1 MGLGMTLWMRP
12 SVMLEGTRVMSR
24 VATGW
29 AVLAALWI
37 LLGATALGQ
46 TAQRLILTDGSF
58 QSVNEFHKQGDRV
71 RYLSAERGEWE
82 ELPTALVDWKATDEW
97 NSTAQR
103 GGDDEEL
110 KQVTAE
116 EVAAR
121 KEAMKNTPLV
131 APDMRLPAEGGVF
144 LFEEVGGR
152 PALHKVPT
160 EHLSAESKTG
170 SNVLRH
176 AVNPF
181 ASVLL
186 TLELKGVAAKT
197 RVRPQG
203 LMLYV
208 DVDDET
214 GTVPGER
221 YRIVRLAV
229 DKGRDLRVV
238 GRDKVSMKGNEQASY
253 QVVKT
258 RAEKFSGDWWKVVAV
273 EPLTPGEYAVV
284 IESNSQE
291 TNEDVWDFGVER

>member
-1 MGLGMTLWMRP
+1 MGLRVMLR
-12 SVMLEGTRVMSR
+12 VMLEGTVSISR
-24 VATGW
+24 VAKGL
-29 AVLAALWI
+29 AVLVALWI
-37 LLGATALGQ
+37 LLGAVALGQ
-46 TAQRLILTDGSF
+46 TSQRLILTDGSY
-58 QSVNEFHKQGDRV
+58 QSVNEFHKEGERV

-82 ELPTALVDWKATDEW
+82 ELPTALVDWKATAEW
-97 NSTAQR
+97 NSTAMR
-103 GGDDEEL
+103 GGDEEEL

-144 LFEEVGGR
+144 LFEEVGGK

-160 EHLSAESKTG
+160 QHLSAESKTG
-170 SNVLRH
+170 SNMLRH

-186 TLELKGVAAKT
+186 TLELKGREA
-197 RVRPQG
+197 RVRIHSPG
-203 LMLYV
+203 PVLYV
-208 DVDDET
+208 DIDDET

-221 YRIVRLAV
+221 YRIVRLAA
-229 DKGRDLRVV
+229 DKGRNLRVV

-258 RAEKFSGDWWKVVAV
+258 RAEKFSGDWWKVVPV
-273 EPLTPGEYAVV
+273 EPLAPGEYAVV
-284 IESNSQE
+284 IESDSQE
-291 TNEDVWDFGVER
+291 TNADVWDFGVEK

>member
-1 MGLGMTLWMRP
+1 MGLRVMLR
-12 SVMLEGTRVMSR
+12 VMLEGTVSISR
-24 VATGW
+24 VAKGL
-29 AVLAALWI
+29 AVLVALWI
-37 LLGATALGQ
+37 LLGAVALGQ
-46 TAQRLILTDGSF
+46 TSQRLILTDGSY
-58 QSVNEFHKQGDRV
+58 QSVNEFHKEGERV

-82 ELPTALVDWKATDEW
+82 ELPTALVDWKATAEW
-97 NSTAQR
+97 NSTAMR
-103 GGDDEEL
+103 GGDEEEL

-144 LFEEVGGR
+144 LFEEVGGK

-160 EHLSAESKTG
+160 QHLSAESKTG
-170 SNVLRH
+170 SNMLRH

-186 TLELKGVAAKT
+186 TLELKGREA
-197 RVRPQG
+197 RVRIHSPG
-203 LMLYV
+203 PVLYV
-208 DVDDET
+208 DIDDET

-221 YRIVRLAV
+221 YRIVRLAA
-229 DKGRDLRVV
+229 DKGRNLRVV

-258 RAEKFSGDWWKVVAV
+258 RAEKFSGDWWKVVPV
-273 EPLTPGEYAVV
+273 EALAPGEYAVV
-284 IESNSQE
+284 IESDSQE
-291 TNEDVWDFGVER
+291 TNADVWDFGVEK

>member
-1 MGLGMTLWMRP
+1 MGLRVMLR
-12 SVMLEGTRVMSR
+12 VMLEGTVSISR
-24 VATGW
+24 VAKGL
-29 AVLAALWI
+29 AVLVALWI
-37 LLGATALGQ
+37 LLGAIALGQ
-46 TAQRLILTDGSF
+46 TSQRLILTDGSY
-58 QSVNEFHKQGDRV
+58 QSVNEFHKEGERV

-82 ELPTALVDWKATDEW
+82 ELPTALVDWKATTEW
-97 NSTAQR
+97 NSTAMR
-103 GGDDEEL
+103 GGDEEEL

-144 LFEEVGGR
+144 LFEEVGGK

-160 EHLSAESKTG
+160 QHLSAESKTG
-170 SNVLRH
+170 SNMLRH

-186 TLELKGVAAKT
+186 TLELKGREA
-197 RVRPQG
+197 RVRIHSPG
-203 LMLYV
+203 PVLYV
-208 DVDDET
+208 DIDDET

-221 YRIVRLAV
+221 YRIVRLAA
-229 DKGRDLRVV
+229 DKGRNLRVV

-258 RAEKFSGDWWKVVAV
+258 RAEKFSGDWWKVVPV
-273 EPLTPGEYAVV
+273 EALAPGEYAVV
-284 IESNSQE
+284 IESDSQE
-291 TNEDVWDFGVER
+291 TNADVWDFGVEK

>member
-1 MGLGMTLWMRP
+1 MGLRVMLR
-12 SVMLEGTRVMSR
+12 VMLEGTVSISR
-24 VATGW
+24 VAKGL

-37 LLGATALGQ
+37 LLGAIAVGQ
-46 TAQRLILTDGSF
+46 TSQRLILTDGSY
-58 QSVNEFHKQGDRV
+58 QSVNEFHKEGERV

-82 ELPTALVDWKATDEW
+82 ELPTALVDWKATAEW
-97 NSTAQR
+97 NSTAMR
-103 GGDDEEL
+103 GGDEEEL

-144 LFEEVGGR
+144 LFEEVGGK

-160 EHLSAESKTG
+160 QHLSAESKTG
-170 SNVLRH
+170 SNMLRH

-186 TLELKGVAAKT
+186 TLELKGREA
-197 RVRPQG
+197 RVRIHSPG
-203 LMLYV
+203 PVLYV
-208 DVDDET
+208 DIDDET

-221 YRIVRLAV
+221 YRIVRLAA
-229 DKGRDLRVV
+229 DKGRNLRVV

-258 RAEKFSGDWWKVVAV
+258 RAEKFSGDWWKVVPV
-273 EPLTPGEYAVV
+273 EALAPGEYAVV
-284 IESNSQE
+284 IESDSQE
-291 TNEDVWDFGVER
+291 TNADVWDFGVEK

>member
-1 MGLGMTLWMRP
+1 MGLRVMLR
-12 SVMLEGTRVMSR
+12 VMLEGTVSISR
-24 VATGW
+24 VAKGL

-37 LLGATALGQ
+37 LLGGIAVGQ
-46 TAQRLILTDGSF
+46 TSQRLILTDGSY
-58 QSVNEFHKQGDRV
+58 QSVNEFHKEGERV

-82 ELPTALVDWKATDEW
+82 ELPTALVDWKATTEW
-97 NSTAQR
+97 NSTAMR
-103 GGDDEEL
+103 GGDEEEL

-144 LFEEVGGR
+144 LFEEVGGK

-160 EHLSAESKTG
+160 QHLSAESKTG
-170 SNVLRH
+170 SNMLRH

-186 TLELKGVAAKT
+186 TLELKGREA
-197 RVRPQG
+197 RVRIHSPG
-203 LMLYV
+203 PVLYV
-208 DVDDET
+208 DIDDET

-221 YRIVRLAV
+221 YRIVRLAA
-229 DKGRDLRVV
+229 DKGRNLRVV

-258 RAEKFSGDWWKVVAV
+258 RAEKFSGDWWKVVPV
-273 EPLTPGEYAVV
+273 EALAPGEYAVV
-284 IESNSQE
+284 IESDSQE
-291 TNEDVWDFGVER
+291 TNADVWDFGVEK

>member
-1 MGLGMTLWMRP
+1 MGLRVMLR
-12 SVMLEGTRVMSR
+12 VMLEGTVSISR
-24 VATGW
+24 VAKGL
-29 AVLAALWI
+29 AVLVALWI
-37 LLGATALGQ
+37 LLGAIALGQ
-46 TAQRLILTDGSF
+46 TSQRLILTDGSY
-58 QSVNEFHKQGDRV
+58 QSVNEFHKEGERV

-82 ELPTALVDWKATDEW
+82 ELPTALVDWKATAEW
-97 NSTAQR
+97 NSTAMR
-103 GGDDEEL
+103 GGDEEEL

-144 LFEEVGGR
+144 LFEEVGGK

-160 EHLSAESKTG
+160 QHLSAESKTG
-170 SNVLRH
+170 SNMLRH

-186 TLELKGVAAKT
+186 TLELKGREA
-197 RVRPQG
+197 RVRIHSPG
-203 LMLYV
+203 PVLYV
-208 DVDDET
+208 DIDDET

-221 YRIVRLAV
+221 YRIVRLAA
-229 DKGRDLRVV
+229 DKGRNLRVV

-258 RAEKFSGDWWKVVAV
+258 RAEKFSGDWWKVVPV
-273 EPLTPGEYAVV
+273 EALAPGEYAVV
-284 IESNSQE
+284 IGSDSQE
-291 TNEDVWDFGVER
+291 TNADVWDFGVEK

>member
-1 MGLGMTLWMRP
+1 MGLRVMLR
-12 SVMLEGTRVMSR
+12 VMLEGTVSISR
-24 VATGW
+24 VAKGL

-37 LLGATALGQ
+37 LLGAIAVGQ
-46 TAQRLILTDGSF
+46 TSQRLILTDGSY
-58 QSVNEFHKQGDRV
+58 QSVNEFHKEGERV

-82 ELPTALVDWKATDEW
+82 ELPTALVDWKATTEW
-97 NSTAQR
+97 NSTAMR
-103 GGDDEEL
+103 GGDEEEL

-144 LFEEVGGR
+144 LFEEVGGK

-160 EHLSAESKTG
+160 QHLSAESKTG
-170 SNVLRH
+170 SNMLRH

-186 TLELKGVAAKT
+186 TLELKGREA
-197 RVRPQG
+197 RVRIHSPG
-203 LMLYV
+203 PVLYV
-208 DVDDET
+208 DIDDET

-221 YRIVRLAV
+221 YRIVRLAA
-229 DKGRDLRVV
+229 DKGRNLRVV

-258 RAEKFSGDWWKVVAV
+258 RAEKFSGDWWKVVPV
-273 EPLTPGEYAVV
+273 EALAPGEYAVV
-284 IESNSQE
+284 IESDSQE
-291 TNEDVWDFGVER
+291 TNADVWDFGVEK

>member
-1 MGLGMTLWMRP
+1 MGLRVMLR
-12 SVMLEGTRVMSR
+12 VMLEGTVSISR
-24 VATGW
+24 VAKGL

-37 LLGATALGQ
+37 LLGAIALGQ
-46 TAQRLILTDGSF
+46 TSQRLILTDGSY
-58 QSVNEFHKQGDRV
+58 QSVNEFHKEGERV

-82 ELPTALVDWKATDEW
+82 ELPTALVDWKATAEW
-97 NSTAQR
+97 NSTAMR
-103 GGDDEEL
+103 GGDEEEL

-144 LFEEVGGR
+144 LFEEVGGK

-160 EHLSAESKTG
+160 QHLSAESKTG
-170 SNVLRH
+170 SNMLRH

-186 TLELKGVAAKT
+186 TLELKGREA
-197 RVRPQG
+197 RVRIHSPG
-203 LMLYV
+203 PVLYV
-208 DVDDET
+208 DIDDET

-221 YRIVRLAV
+221 YRIVRLAA
-229 DKGRDLRVV
+229 DKGRNLRVV

-258 RAEKFSGDWWKVVAV
+258 RAEKFSGDWWKVVPV
-273 EPLTPGEYAVV
+273 EALAPGEYAVV
-284 IESNSQE
+284 IESDSQE
-291 TNEDVWDFGVER
+291 TNADVWDFGVEK

>member
-1 MGLGMTLWMRP
+1 MGLRVMLR
-12 SVMLEGTRVMSR
+12 VMLEGTVSISR
-24 VATGW
+24 VAKGL

-37 LLGATALGQ
+37 LLGAIAVGQ
-46 TAQRLILTDGSF
+46 TSQRLILTDGSY
-58 QSVNEFHKQGDRV
+58 QSVNEFHKEGERV

-82 ELPTALVDWKATDEW
+82 ELPTALVDWKATAEW
-97 NSTAQR
+97 NSTAMR
-103 GGDDEEL
+103 GGDEEEL

-144 LFEEVGGR
+144 LFEEVGGK

-160 EHLSAESKTG
+160 QHLSAESKTG
-170 SNVLRH
+170 SNMLRH

-186 TLELKGVAAKT
+186 TLELKGREA
-197 RVRPQG
+197 RVRIHSPG
-203 LMLYV
+203 PVLYV
-208 DVDDET
+208 DIDDET

-221 YRIVRLAV
+221 YRIVRLAA
-229 DKGRDLRVV
+229 DKGRNLRVV

-258 RAEKFSGDWWKVVAV
+258 RAEKFSGDWWKVVPV
-273 EPLTPGEYAVV
+273 EPLAPGEYAVV
-284 IESNSQE
+284 IESDSQE
-291 TNEDVWDFGVER
+291 TNADVWDFGVEK

>member
-1 MGLGMTLWMRP
+1 MGLRVMLR
-12 SVMLEGTRVMSR
+12 VMLEGTVSISR
-24 VATGW
+24 VAKGL

-37 LLGATALGQ
+37 LLGAIALGQ
-46 TAQRLILTDGSF
+46 TSQRLILTDGSY
-58 QSVNEFHKQGDRV
+58 QSVNEFHKEGERV

-82 ELPTALVDWKATDEW
+82 ELPTALVDWKATAEW
-97 NSTAQR
+97 NSTAMR
-103 GGDDEEL
+103 GGDEEEL

-144 LFEEVGGR
+144 LFEEVGGK

-160 EHLSAESKTG
+160 QHLSAESKTG
-170 SNVLRH
+170 SNMLRH

-186 TLELKGVAAKT
+186 TLELKGREA
-197 RVRPQG
+197 RVRIHSPG
-203 LMLYV
+203 PVLYV
-208 DVDDET
+208 DIDDET

-221 YRIVRLAV
+221 YRIVRLAA
-229 DKGRDLRVV
+229 DKGRNLRVV

-258 RAEKFSGDWWKVVAV
+258 RAEKFSGDWWKVVPV
-273 EPLTPGEYAVV
+273 EPLAPGEYAVV
-284 IESNSQE
+284 IESDSQE
-291 TNEDVWDFGVER
+291 TNADVWDFGVEK

>member
-1 MGLGMTLWMRP
+1 MLR
-12 SVMLEGTRVMSR
+12 VMLEGTVSISR
-24 VATGW
+24 VAKGL

-37 LLGATALGQ
+37 LLGGIAVGQ
-46 TAQRLILTDGSF
+46 TSQRLILTDGSY
-58 QSVNEFHKQGDRV
+58 QSVNEFHKEGERV

-82 ELPTALVDWKATDEW
+82 ELPTALVDWKATAEW
-97 NSTAQR
+97 NSTAMR
-103 GGDDEEL
+103 GGDEEEL

-144 LFEEVGGR
+144 LFEEVGGK

-160 EHLSAESKTG
+160 QHLSAESKTG
-170 SNVLRH
+170 SNMLRH

-186 TLELKGVAAKT
+186 TLELKGREA
-197 RVRPQG
+197 RVRIHSPG
-203 LMLYV
+203 PVLYV
-208 DVDDET
+208 DIDDET

-221 YRIVRLAV
+221 YRIVRLAA
-229 DKGRDLRVV
+229 DKGRNLRVV

-258 RAEKFSGDWWKVVAV
+258 RAEKFSGDWWKVVPV
-273 EPLTPGEYAVV
+273 EALAPGEYAVV
-284 IESNSQE
+284 IESDSQE
-291 TNEDVWDFGVER
+291 TNADVWDFGVEK

>member
-1 MGLGMTLWMRP
+1 
-12 SVMLEGTRVMSR
+12 
-24 VATGW
+24 
-29 AVLAALWI
+29 
-37 LLGATALGQ
+37 
-46 TAQRLILTDGSF
+46 
-58 QSVNEFHKQGDRV
+58 V

-82 ELPTALVDWKATDEW
+82 ELPTALVDWKATAEW
-97 NSTAQR
+97 NSTAMR
-103 GGDDEEL
+103 GGDEEEL

-144 LFEEVGGR
+144 LFEEVGGK

-160 EHLSAESKTG
+160 QHLSAESKTG
-170 SNVLRH
+170 SNMLRH

-186 TLELKGVAAKT
+186 TLELKGREA
-197 RVRPQG
+197 RVRIHSPG
-203 LMLYV
+203 PVLYV
-208 DVDDET
+208 DIDDET

-221 YRIVRLAV
+221 YRIVRLAA
-229 DKGRDLRVV
+229 DKGRNLRVV

-258 RAEKFSGDWWKVVAV
+258 RAEKFSGDWWKVVPV
-273 EPLTPGEYAVV
+273 EPLAPGEYAVV
-284 IESNSQE
+284 IESDSQE
-291 TNEDVWDFGVER
+291 TNADVWDFGVEK

>member
-1 MGLGMTLWMRP
+1 MLR
-12 SVMLEGTRVMSR
+12 VMLEGTVSISR
-24 VATGW
+24 VAKGL

-37 LLGATALGQ
+37 LLGGIAVGQ
-46 TAQRLILTDGSF
+46 TSQRLILTDGSY
-58 QSVNEFHKQGDRV
+58 QSVNEFHKEGERV

-82 ELPTALVDWKATDEW
+82 ELPTALVDWKATAEW
-97 NSTAQR
+97 NSTAMR
-103 GGDDEEL
+103 GGDEEEL

-144 LFEEVGGR
+144 LFEEVGGK

-160 EHLSAESKTG
+160 QHLSAESKTG
-170 SNVLRH
+170 SNMLRH

-186 TLELKGVAAKT
+186 TLELKGREA
-197 RVRPQG
+197 RVRIHSPG
-203 LMLYV
+203 PVLYV
-208 DVDDET
+208 DIDDET

-221 YRIVRLAV
+221 YRIVRLAA
-229 DKGRDLRVV
+229 DKGRNLRVV

-258 RAEKFSGDWWKVVAV
+258 RAEKFSGDWWKVVPV
-273 EPLTPGEYAVV
+273 EPLAPGEYAVV
-284 IESNSQE
+284 IESDSQE
-291 TNEDVWDFGVER
+291 TNADVWDFGVEK

>member
-1 MGLGMTLWMRP
+1 MGLRVMLR
-12 SVMLEGTRVMSR
+12 VMLEGTVSISR
-24 VATGW
+24 VAKGL

-37 LLGATALGQ
+37 LLGGIAVGQ
-46 TAQRLILTDGSF
+46 TSQRLILTDGSY
-58 QSVNEFHKQGDRV
+58 QSVNEFHKEGERV

-82 ELPTALVDWKATDEW
+82 ELPTALVDWKATAEW
-97 NSTAQR
+97 NSTAMR
-103 GGDDEEL
+103 GGDEEEL

-144 LFEEVGGR
+144 LFEEVGGK

-160 EHLSAESKTG
+160 QHLSAESKTG
-170 SNVLRH
+170 SNMLRH

-186 TLELKGVAAKT
+186 TLELKGREA
-197 RVRPQG
+197 RVRIHSPG
-203 LMLYV
+203 PVLYV
-208 DVDDET
+208 DIDDET

-221 YRIVRLAV
+221 YRIVRLAA
-229 DKGRDLRVV
+229 DKGRNLRVV

-258 RAEKFSGDWWKVVAV
+258 RAEKFSGDWWKVVPV
-273 EPLTPGEYAVV
+273 EALAPGEYAVV
-284 IESNSQE
+284 IESDSQE
-291 TNEDVWDFGVER
+291 TNADVWDFGVEK

>member
-1 MGLGMTLWMRP
+1 MGLRVMLR
-12 SVMLEGTRVMSR
+12 VMLEGTVSISR
-24 VATGW
+24 VAKGL
-29 AVLAALWI
+29 AVLVALWI
-37 LLGATALGQ
+37 LLGAIALGQ
-46 TAQRLILTDGSF
+46 TSQRLILTDGSY
-58 QSVNEFHKQGDRV
+58 QSVNEFHKEGERV

-82 ELPTALVDWKATDEW
+82 ELPTALVDWKATAEW
-97 NSTAQR
+97 NSTAMR
-103 GGDDEEL
+103 GGDEEEL

-144 LFEEVGGR
+144 LFEEVGGK

-160 EHLSAESKTG
+160 QHLSAESKTG
-170 SNVLRH
+170 SNMLRH

-186 TLELKGVAAKT
+186 TLELKGREA
-197 RVRPQG
+197 RVRIHSPG
-203 LMLYV
+203 PVLYV
-208 DVDDET
+208 DIDDET

-221 YRIVRLAV
+221 YRIVRLAA
-229 DKGRDLRVV
+229 DKGRNLRVV

-258 RAEKFSGDWWKVVAV
+258 RAEKFSGDWWKVVPV
-273 EPLTPGEYAVV
+273 EPLAPGEYAVV
-284 IESNSQE
+284 IESDSQE
-291 TNEDVWDFGVER
+291 TNADVWDFGVEK

>member
-1 MGLGMTLWMRP
+1 MMPWMRLR
-12 SVMLEGTRVMSR
+12 VMLEGMQVMSR
-24 VATGW
+24 VAKGL
-29 AVLAALWI
+29 AVLAAMWI
-37 LLGATALGQ
+37 LLGAIALGQ

-58 QSVNEFHKQGDRV
+58 QSVNEFHKEGDRV

-103 GGDDEEL
+103 GDDEEL

-144 LFEEVGGR
+144 LFDEAGGR

-170 SNVLRH
+170 SNMLRH

-203 LMLYV
+203 LVLYV

-221 YRIVRLAV
+221 YRIVRLAA
-229 DKGRDLRVV
+229 DKGRNLRVV

-253 QVVKT
+253 QMVKT
-258 RAEKFSGDWWKVVAV
+258 RAEHFSGDWWKVVPV

-284 IESNSQE
+284 VESNSQE
-291 TNEDVWDFGVER
+291 TNSDVWDFGVER

>member
-1 MGLGMTLWMRP
+1 MMTR
-12 SVMLEGTRVMSR
+12 TISR
-24 VATGW
+24 VAKGL
-29 AVLAALWI
+29 AVMTVLWLLACGLA
-37 LLGATALGQ
+37 GAQ
-46 TAQRLILTDGSF
+46 TAQRLILSDGSY
-58 QSVNEFHKQGDRV
+58 QSVNEFHKEGDRV
-71 RYLSAERGEWE
+71 RYLSSERGEWE
-82 ELPTALVDWKATDEW
+82 EIPTSLVDWKATDEW
-97 NSTAQR
+97 NSTAMR
-103 GGDDEEL
+103 SGDEEEL

-144 LFEEVGGR
+144 LFEEVDGK

-160 EHLSAESKTG
+160 QHLSAESKTS

-181 ASVLL
+181 ASVLV
-186 TLELKGVAAKT
+186 TLELKGREA
-197 RVRPQG
+197 RVRIHSTRPV
-203 LMLYV
+203 LYV
-208 DVDDET
+208 DIDDET

-221 YRIVRLAV
+221 YRIVRLAA

-258 RAEKFSGDWWKVVAV
+258 RAEKFSGEWWKVVPV
-273 EPLTPGEYAVV
+273 EPLAPGEYAVV

>member
-1 MGLGMTLWMRP
+1 MGLRVMLR
-12 SVMLEGTRVMSR
+12 VMLEGTVSISR
-24 VATGW
+24 VAKGL
-29 AVLAALWI
+29 AVLVALWI
-37 LLGATALGQ
+37 LLGAIALGQ
-46 TAQRLILTDGSF
+46 TSQRLILTDGSY
-58 QSVNEFHKQGDRV
+58 QSVNEFHKEGERV

-82 ELPTALVDWKATDEW
+82 ELPTALVDWKATTEW
-97 NSTAQR
+97 NSTAMR
-103 GGDDEEL
+103 GGDEEEL

-144 LFEEVGGR
+144 LFEEVGGK

-160 EHLSAESKTG
+160 QHLSAESKTG
-170 SNVLRH
+170 SNMLRH

-186 TLELKGVAAKT
+186 TLELKGREA
-197 RVRPQG
+197 RVRIHSPG
-203 LMLYV
+203 PVLYV
-208 DVDDET
+208 DIDDET

-221 YRIVRLAV
+221 YRIVRLAA
-229 DKGRDLRVV
+229 DKGRNLRVV

-258 RAEKFSGDWWKVVAV
+258 RAEKFSGDWWKVVPV
-273 EPLTPGEYAVV
+273 EALAPGEYAVV
-284 IESNSQE
+284 IESDSQE
-291 TNEDVWDFGVER
+291 TNADVWDFGVER

>member
-1 MGLGMTLWMRP
+1 MLR
-12 SVMLEGTRVMSR
+12 VMLEGTVSISR
-24 VATGW
+24 VAKGL

-37 LLGATALGQ
+37 LLGAIAVGQ
-46 TAQRLILTDGSF
+46 TSQRLILTDGSY
-58 QSVNEFHKQGDRV
+58 QSVNEFHKEGERV

-82 ELPTALVDWKATDEW
+82 ELPTALVDWKATAEW
-97 NSTAQR
+97 NSTAMR
-103 GGDDEEL
+103 GGDEEEL

-144 LFEEVGGR
+144 LFEEVGGK

-160 EHLSAESKTG
+160 QHLSAESKTG
-170 SNVLRH
+170 SNMLRH

-186 TLELKGVAAKT
+186 TLELKGREA
-197 RVRPQG
+197 RVRIHSPG
-203 LMLYV
+203 PVLYV
-208 DVDDET
+208 DIDDET

-221 YRIVRLAV
+221 YRIVRLAA
-229 DKGRDLRVV
+229 DKGRNLRVV

-258 RAEKFSGDWWKVVAV
+258 RAEKFSGDWWKVVPV
-273 EPLTPGEYAVV
+273 EALAPGEYAVV
-284 IESNSQE
+284 IESDSQE
-291 TNEDVWDFGVER
+291 TNADVWDFGVEK

>member
-1 MGLGMTLWMRP
+1 MGLRVMLR
-12 SVMLEGTRVMSR
+12 VMLEGTVSISR
-24 VATGW
+24 VAKGL

-37 LLGATALGQ
+37 LLGGIAVGQ
-46 TAQRLILTDGSF
+46 TSQRLILTDGSY
-58 QSVNEFHKQGDRV
+58 QSVNEFHKEGERV

-82 ELPTALVDWKATDEW
+82 ELPTALVDWKATAEW
-97 NSTAQR
+97 NSTAMR
-103 GGDDEEL
+103 GGDEEEL

-144 LFEEVGGR
+144 LFEEVGGK

-160 EHLSAESKTG
+160 QHLSAESKTG
-170 SNVLRH
+170 SNMLRH

-186 TLELKGVAAKT
+186 TLELKGREA
-197 RVRPQG
+197 RVRIHSPG
-203 LMLYV
+203 PVLYV
-208 DVDDET
+208 DIDDET

-221 YRIVRLAV
+221 YRIVRLAA
-229 DKGRDLRVV
+229 DKGRNLRVV

-258 RAEKFSGDWWKVVAV
+258 RAEKFSGDWWKVVPV
-273 EPLTPGEYAVV
+273 EPLAPGEYAVV
-284 IESNSQE
+284 IESDSQE
-291 TNEDVWDFGVER
+291 TNADVWDFGVEK

>member
-1 MGLGMTLWMRP
+1 MGLRVMLR
-12 SVMLEGTRVMSR
+12 VMLEGTVSISR
-24 VATGW
+24 VAKGL
-29 AVLAALWI
+29 AVLVALWI
-37 LLGATALGQ
+37 LLGAIALGQ
-46 TAQRLILTDGSF
+46 TSQRLILTDGSY
-58 QSVNEFHKQGDRV
+58 QSVNEFHKEGERV

-82 ELPTALVDWKATDEW
+82 ELPTALVDWKATAEW
-97 NSTAQR
+97 NSTAMR
-103 GGDDEEL
+103 GGDEEEL

-144 LFEEVGGR
+144 LFEEVGGK

-160 EHLSAESKTG
+160 QHLSAESKTG
-170 SNVLRH
+170 SNMLRH

-186 TLELKGVAAKT
+186 TLELKGREA
-197 RVRPQG
+197 RVRIHSPG
-203 LMLYV
+203 PVLYV
-208 DVDDET
+208 DIDDET

-221 YRIVRLAV
+221 YRIVRLAA
-229 DKGRDLRVV
+229 DKGRNLRVV

-258 RAEKFSGDWWKVVAV
+258 RAEKFSGDWWKVVPV
-273 EPLTPGEYAVV
+273 EALAPGEYAVV
-284 IESNSQE
+284 IESDSQE
-291 TNEDVWDFGVER
+291 TNADVWDFGVER

>member
-1 MGLGMTLWMRP
+1 MGLRVMLR
-12 SVMLEGTRVMSR
+12 VMLEGTVSISR
-24 VATGW
+24 VAKGL
-29 AVLAALWI
+29 AVLVALWI
-37 LLGATALGQ
+37 LLGAIALGQ
-46 TAQRLILTDGSF
+46 TSQRLILTDGSY
-58 QSVNEFHKQGDRV
+58 QSVNEFHKEGERV

-82 ELPTALVDWKATDEW
+82 ELPTALVDWKATAEW
-97 NSTAQR
+97 NSTAMR
-103 GGDDEEL
+103 GGDEEEL

-144 LFEEVGGR
+144 LFEEVGGK

-160 EHLSAESKTG
+160 QHLSAESKTG
-170 SNVLRH
+170 SNMLRH

-186 TLELKGVAAKT
+186 TLELKGREA
-197 RVRPQG
+197 RVRIHSPG
-203 LMLYV
+203 PVLYV
-208 DVDDET
+208 DIDDET

-221 YRIVRLAV
+221 YRIVRLAA
-229 DKGRDLRVV
+229 DKGRNLRVV

-258 RAEKFSGDWWKVVAV
+258 RAEKFSGDWWKVVPV
-273 EPLTPGEYAVV
+273 EALAPGEYAVV
-284 IESNSQE
+284 IESDSQE
-291 TNEDVWDFGVER
+291 TNADVWDFGVEK

>member
-1 MGLGMTLWMRP
+1 MGLRVMLR
-12 SVMLEGTRVMSR
+12 VMLEGTVSISR
-24 VATGW
+24 VAKGL

-37 LLGATALGQ
+37 LLGGIAVGQ
-46 TAQRLILTDGSF
+46 TSQRLILTDGSY
-58 QSVNEFHKQGDRV
+58 QSVNEFHKEGERV

-82 ELPTALVDWKATDEW
+82 ELPTALVDWKATAEW
-97 NSTAQR
+97 NSTAMR
-103 GGDDEEL
+103 GGDEEEL

-144 LFEEVGGR
+144 LFEEVGGK

-160 EHLSAESKTG
+160 QHLSAESKTG
-170 SNVLRH
+170 SNMLRH

-186 TLELKGVAAKT
+186 TLELKGREA
-197 RVRPQG
+197 RVRIHSPG
-203 LMLYV
+203 PVLYV
-208 DVDDET
+208 DIDDET

-221 YRIVRLAV
+221 YRIVRLAA
-229 DKGRDLRVV
+229 DKGRNLRVV

-258 RAEKFSGDWWKVVAV
+258 RAEKFSGDWWKVVPV
-273 EPLTPGEYAVV
+273 EALAPGEYAVV
-284 IESNSQE
+284 IESDSQE
-291 TNEDVWDFGVER
+291 TNADVWDFGVER

>member
-1 MGLGMTLWMRP
+1 MGLRVMLR
-12 SVMLEGTRVMSR
+12 VMLEGTVSISR
-24 VATGW
+24 VAKGL

-37 LLGATALGQ
+37 LLGAIAVGQ
-46 TAQRLILTDGSF
+46 TSQRLILTDGSY
-58 QSVNEFHKQGDRV
+58 QSVNEFNKEGERV

-82 ELPTALVDWKATDEW
+82 ELPTALVDWKATAEW
-97 NSTAQR
+97 NSTAMR
-103 GGDDEEL
+103 GGDEEEL

-144 LFEEVGGR
+144 LFEEVGGK

-160 EHLSAESKTG
+160 QHLSAESKTG
-170 SNVLRH
+170 SNMLRH

-186 TLELKGVAAKT
+186 TLELKGREA
-197 RVRPQG
+197 RVRIHSPG
-203 LMLYV
+203 PVLYV
-208 DVDDET
+208 DIDDET

-221 YRIVRLAV
+221 YRIVRLAA
-229 DKGRDLRVV
+229 DKGRNLRVV

-258 RAEKFSGDWWKVVAV
+258 RAEKFSGDWWKVVPV
-273 EPLTPGEYAVV
+273 EALAPGEYAVV
-284 IESNSQE
+284 IESDSQE
-291 TNEDVWDFGVER
+291 TNADVWDFGVEK

>member
-1 MGLGMTLWMRP
+1 MGLRVMLR
-12 SVMLEGTRVMSR
+12 VMLEGTVSISR
-24 VATGW
+24 VAKGL
-29 AVLAALWI
+29 AVLVALWI
-37 LLGATALGQ
+37 LLGAIAVGQ
-46 TAQRLILTDGSF
+46 TSQRLILTDGSY
-58 QSVNEFHKQGDRV
+58 QSVNEFHKEGERV

-82 ELPTALVDWKATDEW
+82 ELPTALVDWKATAEW
-97 NSTAQR
+97 NSTAMR
-103 GGDDEEL
+103 GGDEEEL

-144 LFEEVGGR
+144 LFEEVGGK

-160 EHLSAESKTG
+160 QHLSAESKTG
-170 SNVLRH
+170 SNMLRH

-186 TLELKGVAAKT
+186 TLELKGREA
-197 RVRPQG
+197 RVRIHSPG
-203 LMLYV
+203 PVLYV
-208 DVDDET
+208 DIDDET

-221 YRIVRLAV
+221 YRIVRLAA
-229 DKGRDLRVV
+229 DKGRNLRVV

-258 RAEKFSGDWWKVVAV
+258 RAEKFSGDWWKVVPV
-273 EPLTPGEYAVV
+273 EALAPGEYAVV
-284 IESNSQE
+284 IESDSQE
-291 TNEDVWDFGVER
+291 TNADVWDFGVEK

>member
-1 MGLGMTLWMRP
+1 MGLRVMLR
-12 SVMLEGTRVMSR
+12 VMLEGTVSISR
-24 VATGW
+24 VAKGL

-37 LLGATALGQ
+37 LLGGIAVGQ
-46 TAQRLILTDGSF
+46 TSQRLILTDGSY
-58 QSVNEFHKQGDRV
+58 QSVNEFHKEGERV

-82 ELPTALVDWKATDEW
+82 ELPTALVDWKATTEW
-97 NSTAQR
+97 NSTAMR
-103 GGDDEEL
+103 GGDEEEL

-144 LFEEVGGR
+144 LFEEVGGK

-160 EHLSAESKTG
+160 QHLSAESKTG
-170 SNVLRH
+170 SNMLRH

-186 TLELKGVAAKT
+186 TLELKGREA
-197 RVRPQG
+197 RVRIHSPG
-203 LMLYV
+203 PVLYV
-208 DVDDET
+208 DIDDET

-221 YRIVRLAV
+221 YRIVRLAA
-229 DKGRDLRVV
+229 DKGRNLRVV

-258 RAEKFSGDWWKVVAV
+258 RAEKFSGDWWKVVPV
-273 EPLTPGEYAVV
+273 EPLAPGEYAVV
-284 IESNSQE
+284 IESDSQE
-291 TNEDVWDFGVER
+291 TNADVWDFGVEK

>member
-1 MGLGMTLWMRP
+1 MGLRVMLR
-12 SVMLEGTRVMSR
+12 VMLEGTVSISR
-24 VATGW
+24 VAKGL
-29 AVLAALWI
+29 AVLVALWI
-37 LLGATALGQ
+37 LLGGIAVGQ
-46 TAQRLILTDGSF
+46 TSQRLILTDGSY
-58 QSVNEFHKQGDRV
+58 QSVNEFHKEGERV

-82 ELPTALVDWKATDEW
+82 ELPTALVDWKATAEW
-97 NSTAQR
+97 NSTAMR
-103 GGDDEEL
+103 GGDEEEL

-144 LFEEVGGR
+144 LFEEVGGK

-160 EHLSAESKTG
+160 QHLSAESKTG
-170 SNVLRH
+170 SNMLRH

-186 TLELKGVAAKT
+186 TLELKGREA
-197 RVRPQG
+197 RVRIHSPG
-203 LMLYV
+203 PVLYV
-208 DVDDET
+208 DIDDET

-221 YRIVRLAV
+221 YRIVRLAA
-229 DKGRDLRVV
+229 DKGRNLRVV

-258 RAEKFSGDWWKVVAV
+258 RAEKFSGDWWKVVPV
-273 EPLTPGEYAVV
+273 EALAPGEYAVV
-284 IESNSQE
+284 IESDSQE
-291 TNEDVWDFGVER
+291 TNADVWDFGVEK

>member
-1 MGLGMTLWMRP
+1 MLR
-12 SVMLEGTRVMSR
+12 VMLEGTVSISR
-24 VATGW
+24 VAKGL

-37 LLGATALGQ
+37 LLGGIAVGQ
-46 TAQRLILTDGSF
+46 TSQRLILTDGSY
-58 QSVNEFHKQGDRV
+58 QSVNEFHKEGERV

-82 ELPTALVDWKATDEW
+82 ELPTALVDWKATTEW
-97 NSTAQR
+97 NSTAMR
-103 GGDDEEL
+103 GGDEEEL

-144 LFEEVGGR
+144 LFEEVGGK

-160 EHLSAESKTG
+160 QHLSAESKTG
-170 SNVLRH
+170 SNMLRH

-186 TLELKGVAAKT
+186 TLELKGREA
-197 RVRPQG
+197 RVRIHSPG
-203 LMLYV
+203 PVLYV
-208 DVDDET
+208 DIDDET

-221 YRIVRLAV
+221 YRIVRLAA
-229 DKGRDLRVV
+229 DKGRNLRVV

-258 RAEKFSGDWWKVVAV
+258 RAEKFSGDWWKVVPV
-273 EPLTPGEYAVV
+273 EALAPGEYAVV
-284 IESNSQE
+284 IESDSQE
-291 TNEDVWDFGVER
+291 TNADVWDFGVEK

>member
-1 MGLGMTLWMRP
+1 MGLRVMLR
-12 SVMLEGTRVMSR
+12 VMLEGTVSISR
-24 VATGW
+24 VAKCL

-37 LLGATALGQ
+37 LLGAIAVGQ
-46 TAQRLILTDGSF
+46 TSQRLILTDGSY
-58 QSVNEFHKQGDRV
+58 QSVNEFHKEGERV
-71 RYLSAERGEWE
+71 RYQSAERGEWE
-82 ELPTALVDWKATDEW
+82 ELPTALVDWKATTEW
-97 NSTAQR
+97 NSTAMR
-103 GGDDEEL
+103 GGDEEEL

-144 LFEEVGGR
+144 LFEEVGGK

-160 EHLSAESKTG
+160 QHLSAESKTG
-170 SNVLRH
+170 SNMLRH

-186 TLELKGVAAKT
+186 TLELKGREA
-197 RVRPQG
+197 RVRIHSPG
-203 LMLYV
+203 PVLYV
-208 DVDDET
+208 DIDDET

-221 YRIVRLAV
+221 YRIVRLAA
-229 DKGRDLRVV
+229 DKGRNLRVV

-258 RAEKFSGDWWKVVAV
+258 RAEKFSGDWWKVVPV
-273 EPLTPGEYAVV
+273 EALAPGEYAVV
-284 IESNSQE
+284 IESDSQE
-291 TNEDVWDFGVER
+291 TNADVWDFGVEK

>member
-1 MGLGMTLWMRP
+1 MGLRVMLR
-12 SVMLEGTRVMSR
+12 VMLEGTVSISR
-24 VATGW
+24 VAKGL

-37 LLGATALGQ
+37 LLGAIALGQ
-46 TAQRLILTDGSF
+46 TSQRLILTDGSY
-58 QSVNEFHKQGDRV
+58 QSVNEFHKEGERV

-82 ELPTALVDWKATDEW
+82 ELPTALVDWKATTEW
-97 NSTAQR
+97 NSTAMR
-103 GGDDEEL
+103 GGDEEEL

-144 LFEEVGGR
+144 LFEEVGGK

-160 EHLSAESKTG
+160 QHLSAESKTG
-170 SNVLRH
+170 SNMLRH

-186 TLELKGVAAKT
+186 TLELKGREA
-197 RVRPQG
+197 RVRIHSPG
-203 LMLYV
+203 PVLYV
-208 DVDDET
+208 DIDDET

-221 YRIVRLAV
+221 YRIVRLAA
-229 DKGRDLRVV
+229 DKGRNLRVV

-258 RAEKFSGDWWKVVAV
+258 RAEKFSGDWWKVVPV
-273 EPLTPGEYAVV
+273 EALAPGEYAVV
-284 IESNSQE
+284 IESDSQE
-291 TNEDVWDFGVER
+291 TNADVWDFGVEK